1 MRRLVSILI
10 ALPVLIFAG
19 MNVSFD
25 LSYENGFKWT
35 GELSESVWLDED
47 WQFNCR
53 AGVGKGFGIVHT
65 GIIDELKKLVEFY
78 YIPEA
83 NLSGKVGPFKLK
95 AGILNEER
103 GPGIDKLFLDDNSRF
118 YGFPGVSLKYKKD
131 NWHVESLW
139 LNINEEK
146 SFNYR
151 TVVFDFGQLKIA
163 YEDAVVYLN
172 EVFNPYYFFVPLPP
186 IAIQEIWLSQEGAP
200 WKDES
205 KNANALMG
213 GWIEFN
219 FGAGRVY
226 FEALIDDMSLN
237 RLLGTGSYLNPDKV
251 ALLLGGEYRTGAWKI
266 YGEVSGASAYTF
278 ERTQENL
285 PYEYTYFDTGKIEE
299 RMIGYKY
306 GENSFSLKLGVRRF
320 SGWCTLDLMYHYL
333 VYGDRTPETPWHG
346 KEMPPDT
353 KWLIGDLTKEHTLK
367 VSAESDFGEYGG
379 KVEVWWSSLEGIG
392 AGVFLSFKM

>member
-19 MNVSFD
+19 TNVSFD

-103 GPGIDKLFLDDNSRF
+103 GPGIDKLFLDNNSRF
-118 YGFPGVSLKYKKD
+118 YGFPGFSLNYSRN

-139 LNINEEK
+139 LRINDEK

-151 TVVFDFGQLKIA
+151 TVVFDLGFLKIA

-172 EVFNPYYFFVPLPP
+172 EVFNPYYFFVPIPT
-186 IAIQEIWLSQEGAP
+186 IAVQEIWQYQEGAP
-200 WKDES
+200 WRDPSE
-205 KNANALMG
+205 NANALMG
-213 GWIEFN
+213 GWVEFN

-237 RLLGTGSYLNPDKV
+237 RLLGTGGYLNPDKI
-251 ALLLGGEYRTGAWKI
+251 ALLLGGEYRTGPWRF
-266 YGEVSGASAYTF
+266 YGEASGASAYTF
-278 ERTQENL
+278 ERTSSNV
-285 PYEYTYFDTGKIEE
+285 PYEYTYFSEGAIED

-306 GENSFSLKLGVRRF
+306 GENSFSLKLGLER
-320 SGWCTLDLMYHYL
+320 SLGWCSLGVMYHYL
-333 VYGDRTPETPWHG
+333 VYGDRTPEEPWHG
-346 KEMPPDT
+346 EQMPPDT
-353 KWLIGDLTKEHTLK
+353 KWLIGDLTEEHTVK
-367 VSAESDFGEYGG
+367 VSLNTFFGEYGG
-379 KVEVWWSSLEGIG
+379 NVDVWWNSLNGLGLEVKLEVG
-392 AGVFLSFKM
+392 F